1 MKRSLMTLLLLPL
14 LVLSA
19 VGQSGTPDIRALVAR
34 VNAGA
39 ADEVR
44 EQLSTL
50 LTDHPNDPGVLYL
63 QALLTREGA
72 DAVRTYQSIV
82 DNFPKSEWAD
92 DALFKVYQFYYA
104 LGLYRTA
111 DLKMGQLKAEYPSS
125 QYASAQPQAQTDAPE
140 PASTRP
146 ADVTPAETVPAET
159 KPAETPTELP
169 KAGLPPP
176 ADQVRPVETKN
187 EPAAQ
192 DPAPSGTDTA
202 IPVRFSLQ
210 VGAFTVHA
218 NAVTAKNKYEGLG
231 YTAEMISKVR
241 DTKSLFIVMVGSY
254 GTYDEAKAA
263 AAQLK
268 RKTGVSAM
276 VVSR

>member
-1 MKRSLMTLLLLPL
+1 MKRSSMLLLLVTMVAL
-14 LVLSA
+14 TA
-19 VGQSGTPDIRALVAR
+19 IAQNAAPDIRALVAR
-34 VNAGA
+34 VHAGG

-44 EQLSTL
+44 EQLPSL
-50 LTDHPNDPGVLYL
+50 LSEHPNDPGVLYL

-82 DNFPKSEWAD
+82 DNFPKNEWAD

-125 QYASAQPQAQTDAPE
+125 PYTAAQPQAQTDAPE
-140 PASTRP
+140 PATTRP
-146 ADVTPAETVPAET
+146 ADTTPAET
-159 KPAETPTELP
+159 KPAETQTEQP

-176 ADQVRPVETKN
+176 PDQVRPVEPKT
-187 EPAAQ
+187 EPAVQ
-192 DPAPSGTDTA
+192 DPAPAGTDTA

-210 VGAFTVHA
+210 VGAYTVHA
-218 NAVTAKNKYEGLG
+218 NAATEKNKYEGLG

-263 AAQLK
+263 AAELK

>member
-1 MKRSLMTLLLLPL
+1 MKRSLMLLFLLSVV
-14 LVLSA
+14 VLPVFA
-19 VGQSGTPDIRALVAR
+19 QSGAPDIRALVAR

-44 EQLSTL
+44 EQLPAL
-50 LTDHPNDPGVLYL
+50 LTEQPNNPGVLYL

-82 DNFPKSEWAD
+82 DNFPKDEWAD
-92 DALFKVYQFYYA
+92 DALYKVYQFYYA
-104 LGLYRTA
+104 LGLYRSA
-111 DLKMGQLKAEYPSS
+111 DLKMIQLKTDYPSS
-125 QYASAQPQAQTDAPE
+125 PYSSAQPQVQTDVPE
-140 PASTRP
+140 PA
-146 ADVTPAETVPAET
+146 AVKAEEV
-159 KPAETPTELP
+159 KPDAP
-169 KAGLPPP
+169 KPGLPPP
-176 ADQVRPVETKN
+176 ADQVRPVEQKT
-187 EPAAQ
+187 EPATQ
-192 DPAPSGTDTA
+192 EPAPSGTDTA
-202 IPVRFSLQ
+202 IAVRFSLQ

-231 YTAEMISKVR
+231 YPAEMISKVR

-254 GTYDEAKAA
+254 GTYEEAKAGA
-263 AAQLK
+263 AELK